1 MSASQRATRSA
12 STSTASRRR
21 SQAQTGVGRIAVG
34 VDDYEEG
41 RDAVVLGAA
50 IADVTEARL
59 LLVTVHSA
67 PVLPHP
73 QWNWRNLRK
82 HAEGHLRELRNEYA
96 PEARITTR
104 TSSSVPRAL
113 QRVIE
118 REGYDLLVMGS
129 SRDAS
134 DGHVRIGKRTRQ
146 LLCHFGCA
154 LAIAPRGMHAKP
166 DVQLR
171 RIGVGY
177 DDEPESDAA
186 LALAGSIATAAG
198 AELVVTAVVDD
209 RVPVLL
215 RSALGGFAQ
224 TEWHDAIAEE
234 EERLHAQGLA
244 AAEDIGV
251 PVDMKV
257 LRGRPADGLLTL
269 SNEVD
274 LLVIGSR
281 HWGPA
286 ARVLLGTT
294 GEALMHDAGCP
305 VLAVPRP

>member
-1 MSASQRATRSA
+1 MAARLTRFITRTPTQRTTGSHRPPSPRGSRSSPRSPSERKVRLETMSASQRATRSA

-34 VDDYEEG
+34 VDDYPEG

-104 TSSSVPRAL
+104 TGSSVPRAL
-113 QRVIE
+113 QRVVE
-118 REGYDLLVMGS
+118 REDYDLLVMGS

-154 LAIAPRGMHAKP
+154 LAIAPRGMHAN
-166 DVQLR
+166 LR
-171 RIGVGY
+171 R
-177 DDEPESDAA
+177 P
-186 LALAGSIATAAG
+186 
-198 AELVVTAVVDD
+198 
-209 RVPVLL
+209 
-215 RSALGGFAQ
+215 AQ
-224 TEWHDAIAEE
+224 AD
-234 EERLHAQGLA
+234 
-244 AAEDIGV
+244 
-251 PVDMKV
+251 
-257 LRGRPADGLLTL
+257 RGR
-269 SNEVD
+269 V
-274 LLVIGSR
+274 
-281 HWGPA
+281 
-286 ARVLLGTT
+286 
-294 GEALMHDAGCP
+294 
-305 VLAVPRP
+305 